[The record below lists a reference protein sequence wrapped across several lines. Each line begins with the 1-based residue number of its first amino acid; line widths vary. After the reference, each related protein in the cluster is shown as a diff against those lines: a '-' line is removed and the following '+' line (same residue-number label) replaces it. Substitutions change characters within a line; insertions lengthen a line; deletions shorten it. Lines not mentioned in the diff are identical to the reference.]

1 MKVNVEYST
10 EPMTVTLRFPPGA
23 ILPNGDVTL
32 SFDEA
37 RRMRHR
43 LNRAIDLLAG
53 AETKAWRPPYVKE
66 AKKGT
71 VD

>member
-10 EPMTVTLRFPPGA
+10 EPMTVTLRFPPGRVDG
-23 ILPNGDVTL
+23 NEVTL

-53 AETKAWRPPYVKE
+53 AETKAWLPPYVKE
-66 AKKGT
+66 AKKGS